1 MQSLEDILETNKEAV
16 EKAEKY
22 EYLKRDVEKLNQ
34 KMFQLKKEAVEKATK
49 YEYLK
54 RDMENLNQKM
64 FQVKSYYGNLMT
76 SYGFQEP
83 YGPNDTQM
91 DSGSR
96 TW

>member
-54 RDMENLNQKM
+54 RDMENLKQKM
-64 FQVKSYYGNLMT
+64 SYYGNLMT
-76 SYGFQEP
+76 SNGFQEP